1 MMPMYMQL
9 KPKKKKQLTKV
20 LRVANDFFLF
30 RSFRYFNIIRKI
42 SKKNLLVNLL
52 GTFLNYLE

>member
-1 MMPMYMQL
+1 MPMYMQL
-9 KPKKKKQLTKV
+9 KPKKKKKQLTKV
-20 LRVANDFFLF
+20 LRVANECFLV

>member
-1 MMPMYMQL
+1 MPMYMQL
-9 KPKKKKQLTKV
+9 KPKKKQLTKV

>member
-1 MMPMYMQL
+1 MPMYMQL
-9 KPKKKKQLTKV
+9 KPKKKKKQLTKV

>member
-1 MMPMYMQL
+1 MPMYMQL
-9 KPKKKKQLTKV
+9 KPKKKKKQLTKV
-20 LRVANDFFLF
+20 LRVANDFFWF

>member
-1 MMPMYMQL
+1 MQL
-9 KPKKKKQLTKV
+9 KPKKKNQLTEV
-20 LRVANDFFLF
+20 LRVANEFFLF

>member
-9 KPKKKKQLTKV
+9 KPKKKNQLTEV
-20 LRVANDFFLF
+20 LRVANEFFLF

>member
-1 MMPMYMQL
+1 MPMYMQL
-9 KPKKKKQLTKV
+9 KPKKKNQLTEV
-20 LRVANDFFLF
+20 LRVANEFFLF

>member
-9 KPKKKKQLTKV
+9 KPKKKQLTKV

>member
-9 KPKKKKQLTKV
+9 KPKKKQLTKV
-20 LRVANDFFLF
+20 LRVANECFLV